1 MPIFAGVDGGGTRT
15 TVGLADADGREL
27 LRIAGSAGLVDP
39 REPLASAATV
49 AALVREAADQA
60 GVQIPLAGLCAGIAG
75 VNHRDTREAVE
86 AALRHSGVAT
96 HVSVITD
103 GEIALDGALG
113 EGPGIMLLAG
123 TGSVAHARA
132 PDGRFERCGG
142 WGMYLGDEGSGYDI
156 GRSAL
161 VAVVRAADGRGE
173 ETGLAEAVMER
184 LDVTEFDA
192 LPPWIGRSSK
202 SEVAALATEVV
213 RLAEGGDAVAG
224 EILAR
229 AARELVL
236 HVEALVRRLGPWPGS
251 PRVVLYGGVLRS
263 DYIRELIGAE
273 LARRVP
279 EAKLVPTAGD
289 AVSGALR
296 HARRCC

>member
-15 TVGLADADGREL
+15 TVGLADADGREI

-49 AALVREAADQA
+49 AALVREAAGQA
-60 GVQIPLAGLCAGIAG
+60 GVQLPLAGLCAGIAG
-75 VNHRDTREAVE
+75 VNHGATRATVE
-86 AALRHSGVAT
+86 AALRDSGVAT
-96 HVSVITD
+96 RVSVITD

-142 WGMYLGDEGSGYDI
+142 WGMYIGDEGSGYDI

-161 VAVVRAADGRGE
+161 VAIVRAADGRGAA
-173 ETGLAEAVMER
+173 TGLSTAVMER
-184 LDVTEFDA
+184 LDVSEFDA

-213 RLAEGGDAVAG
+213 RLAEQGDGVAG
-224 EILAR
+224 EILAG

-236 HVEALVRRLGPWPGS
+236 HVEALVQRLGPWPGS

-263 DYIRELIGAE
+263 DYVRELIASA
-273 LARRVP
+273 LARQAP
-279 EAKLVPTAGD
+279 EATLVPTAGD

-296 HARRCC
+296 HARQC